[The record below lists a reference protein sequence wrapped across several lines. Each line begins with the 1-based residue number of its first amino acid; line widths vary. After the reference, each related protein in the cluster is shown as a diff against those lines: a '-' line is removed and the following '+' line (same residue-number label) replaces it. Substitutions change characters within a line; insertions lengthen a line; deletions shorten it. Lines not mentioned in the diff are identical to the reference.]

1 VTADW
6 SFAEFGPQFDRHARA
21 HLPHYDLATDLAA
34 FVASYA
40 LPPGGVVADLGCST
54 GRSIERI
61 AESMPERRFSAFAY
75 DVDQSMLD
83 ETTARLLDHRN
94 VDLHPCRLDLVAGDL
109 EHVAANVTLA
119 LWTLQFLPGE
129 TWRPVL
135 AAARQR
141 ASRDG
146 VLLVAAKTRLPD
158 ARWQE
163 IGDGAVAEW
172 KARHDVTPDEAL
184 AKARSLRGT
193 MLLATLGRLLDDVT
207 AAGWSNPAVL
217 FRWHAW
223 LLVGA
228 WAEPVRE
235 TPLDQP

>member
-1 VTADW
+1 MTAVDW
-6 SFAEFGPQFDRHARA
+6 SFAGFGPHFDDHARA

-54 GRSIERI
+54 GRAIERI
-61 AESMPERRFSAFAY
+61 AEAIPERSFTAYGY
-75 DVDQSMLD
+75 DVDTSMLT
-83 ETTARLLDHRN
+83 ETEHRIERCSGVTLKTRR
-94 VDLHPCRLDLVAGDL
+94 VDLTACDL
-109 EHVAANVTLA
+109 EHVDAAVTLA

-129 TWRPVL
+129 TWRPIL

-141 ASRDG
+141 AARDG

-172 KARHDVTPDEAL
+172 KAVHDVTPGEAL
-184 AKARSLRGT
+184 TKARSLRGT

-207 AAGWSNPAVL
+207 AAGWFNPTVL

-223 LLVGA
+223 VLVGA

-235 TPLDQP
+235 VPLLA